1 MEDVLIA
8 LIKYLAVVSVAG
20 YLAVVII
27 VWTLQDRMIFL
38 PQPAGAE
45 SVPLP
50 HGWSRVEVRFG
61 TADGITLH
69 ASLIRPGG
77 APAPV
82 IMYFGGN
89 AEDVSY
95 LAQFADRYGRFAL
108 LLPHYRGYGL
118 SGGAPRESHL
128 FADALLVYDA
138 IVKRPDIQGNRVH
151 LHGRSLGSGVAV
163 FVATKR
169 PVASI
174 VLTTPYDSLTEV
186 AADIYPFLPISL
198 LLRHKFDSLSRAAE
212 VKVPALFLV
221 AEQDR
226 VIPPKHS
233 ERLYEAWAGPKTW
246 KVCAGY
252 DHNNV
257 SDAPGYWDTIAA
269 FLERTD

>member
-1 MEDVLIA
+1 MIA
-8 LIKYLAVVSVAG
+8 LIKYLAVVAAAG
-20 YLAVVII
+20 YIAVVII

-45 SVPLP
+45 TVPLP
-50 HGWSRVEVRFG
+50 RGWSRDEVRFS
-61 TADGITLH
+61 TVDGVTLH
-69 ASLIRPGG
+69 ASLIRPPG

-95 LAQFADRYGRFAL
+95 LAELADHYGRFAL
-108 LLPHYRGYGL
+108 LLPYYRGYGL
-118 SGGAPRESHL
+118 SGGTPHESHL

-138 IVKRPDIQGNRVH
+138 IVKRPDIQGKIVH

-163 FVATKR
+163 FLATKR

-174 VLTTPYDSLTEV
+174 VLTTPYDSLANV
-186 AADIYPFLPISL
+186 AADIYPFLPVSL

-212 VKVPALFLV
+212 VKVPVLFLV
-221 AEQDR
+221 AEEDR

-246 KVCAGY
+246 KVYAGC

-269 FLERTD
+269 FLERMD